1 MQVKQSYEDV
11 KKRKE
16 KEEKAL
22 EPLQRE
28 IKKLTTQ
35 QDKYRRDQNMLE
47 VERNKAIEKMKKDL
61 RDATEKAESEISR
74 YNAEFSQAE
83 KHERDRKQRLQ
94 VQKEKL
100 AAVERELEDFRLN
113 RDHDNNGNGLWPQQ
127 FNSNTKNSGPIQSL
141 LEYHN
146 SLAAADNGSRPFT
159 V

>member
-1 MQVKQSYEDV
+1 M

-28 IKKLTTQ
+28 IRKLTTQ
-35 QDKYRRDQNMLE
+35 QDKYRASLNELE
-47 VERNKAIEKMKKDL
+47 VQRNRCIESLKKQL
-61 RDATEKAESEISR
+61 RNATEQAESEISR
-74 YNAEFSQAE
+74 YNAEFCQAE

-94 VQKEKL
+94 IQKEKL

-113 RDHDNNGNGLWPQQ
+113 RDHDNNGNGLSNSVTIETNVYVTPQ
-127 FNSNTKNSGPIQSL
+127 NPSIAYTIVLYS
-141 LEYHN
+141 
-146 SLAAADNGSRPFT
+146 